1 MSESGIPIVID
12 GRRYRLNPARYF
24 AVSETPTAPVA
35 PLIALGDDG
44 DEQLEHLV
52 RALTDRPSGAKSEV

>member
-1 MSESGIPIVID
+1 MSESGIPIVIG

-35 PLIALGDDG
+35 PPTALDNDG
-44 DEQLEHLV
+44 NERLERLV
-52 RALTDRPSGAKSEV
+52 RALTNRPSGAKSEV